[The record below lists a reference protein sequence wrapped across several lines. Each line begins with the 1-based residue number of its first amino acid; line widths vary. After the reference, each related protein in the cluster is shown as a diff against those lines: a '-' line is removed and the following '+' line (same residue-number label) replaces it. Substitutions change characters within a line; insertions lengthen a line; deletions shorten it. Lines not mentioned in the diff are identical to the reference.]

1 MAKAVQPV
9 TAATRRGTGR
19 GLARDRRGGRWSK
32 TEQRFEQHADKPKI
46 QTLSNAKGKVDVYL
60 PVNMFGCKAIVL
72 LDTGCD
78 TSLIGR
84 NLLPTDVEITP
95 TERTLFAANRT
106 EITLLGEALH
116 RVYRRRTGTLCY
128 CRRQAIE
135 ELILGID
142 WLASKAC
149 RWTWATGGFA
159 YRAVNAVTR
168 SDASMLRKA

>member
-1 MAKAVQPV
+1 MTFQAHLKYIKSVAEPGGGKSS
-9 TAATRRGTGR
+9 TACHRCNQEGHWARSCP
-19 GLARDRRGGRWSK
+19 LARDRRGGRWSK

-60 PVNMFGCKAIVL
+60 PVNMFGRKAIVL

-78 TSLIGR
+78 TSVIGR

-142 WLASKAC
+142 
-149 RWTWATGGFA
+149 
-159 YRAVNAVTR
+159 
-168 SDASMLRKA
+168 